1 MRRVKQKVQKL
12 TETSEASL
20 CDEGDSLVELGTM
33 MKSLEPITKQV
44 EDLKGNMSQCVEDVD
59 NLSMVDLLRVVS
71 EIGESMYARPPLY
84 GSRSICIPRLTSVL
98 RLQIGIASAWKL
110 SSGCVPLS
118 ILLLLHFC
126 FYDEVPLD

>member
-44 EDLKGNMSQCVEDVD
+44 EALKGNMSQCVEDVD

-71 EIGESMYARPPLY
+71 EIGESI
-84 GSRSICIPRLTSVL
+84 SIYVHPSQLS
-98 RLQIGIASAWKL
+98 GIATKWKYL
-110 SSGCVPLS
+110 RVKAHLVKSMSHCIFLQNVQ
-118 ILLLLHFC
+118 
-126 FYDEVPLD
+126 